1 MASSCQSGWPWCNI
15 AQHHWYV
22 SKTFFV
28 CLTPRTYGF
37 NVKCIFPLF
46 PFQVGDD
53 GDAALRSFADP
64 VYQIVARYIRDADI
78 VPGAYSA
85 WCWLAQ
91 DKEQR
96 AQLLRLGA
104 DKQEIILR
112 TLFPAKVISCPKL
125 FC

>member
-1 MASSCQSGWPWCNI
+1 MYFPP
-15 AQHHWYV
+15 
-22 SKTFFV
+22 FF
-28 CLTPRTYGF
+28 PY
-37 NVKCIFPLF
+37 
-46 PFQVGDD
+46 QVGDN
-53 GDAALRSFADP
+53 GDASFADP
-64 VYQIVARYIRDADI
+64 VYQIVALYIRDADI

-85 WCWLAQ
+85 WRWLAQ

-112 TLFPAKVISCPKL
+112 TLFPAKVISFPKL